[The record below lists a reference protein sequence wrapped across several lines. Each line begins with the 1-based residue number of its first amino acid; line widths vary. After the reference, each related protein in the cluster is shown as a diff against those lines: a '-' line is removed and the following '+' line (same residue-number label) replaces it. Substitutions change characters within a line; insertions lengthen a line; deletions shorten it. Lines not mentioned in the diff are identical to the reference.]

1 MQKKM
6 PGTGRRHVCLD
17 IKYRES
23 DRNIVHN
30 QTSQEKDDNSMTKRQ
45 SKSIEHQK
53 IAIGVGAVFII
64 GLAIYLSTLVVSDIP
79 MGEYEAGVH
88 YENLENPRRLRGDK
102 IEVMEV
108 FSYAC
113 AYCYGLEPDLADWV
127 EDNQDKI
134 KFVRVPA
141 ISNDSWRIL
150 ARGYYAV
157 ELLDLV
163 EDYHLGVF
171 HAFHDKRVS
180 LNSVEKL
187 ARYFDGKGTTAAEF
201 TKTLKSPEVARMLV
215 EADNIQRRYRVASVP
230 TIIVNGKYRVKT
242 TQQVGRSRILGVVDY
257 LVEKE
262 LAEK

>member
-1 MQKKM
+1 
-6 PGTGRRHVCLD
+6 
-17 IKYRES
+17 
-23 DRNIVHN
+23 
-30 QTSQEKDDNSMTKRQ
+30 MTKRRN
-45 SKSIEHQK
+45 KSLQHQK
-53 IAIGVGAVFII
+53 IAIGTGAVVII

-88 YENLENPRRLRGDK
+88 YEDLENPRRLRGDK
-102 IEVMEV
+102 IQVMEV

-113 AYCYGLEPDLADWV
+113 IHCYGLEPDLANWV
-127 EDNQDKI
+127 EDNQDRI
-134 KFVRVPA
+134 DFVRVPA

-157 ELLDLV
+157 ESLGLV

-180 LNSVEKL
+180 FNSIEKL
-187 ARYFDGKGTTAAEF
+187 AKYFDGKGTTAEEF
-201 TKTLKSPEVARMLV
+201 TKTTKSPEVARMLA
-215 EADNIQRRYRVASVP
+215 EADSIQRRYRVASVP

-242 TQQVGRSRILGVVDY
+242 TQQVGRSRILDVVDY

-262 LAEK
+262 RAEKQQGKAASD